1 MIFHS
6 VFIRMFSAVAVLY
19 IKPEAFSANIIQN
32 SFTGYQFGPDVSNVM
47 TSLIKTSVNVTS
59 ELDVETSE
67 LKTFRL
73 TSREVIE

>member
-1 MIFHS
+1 MY
-6 VFIRMFSAVAVLY
+6 VEEDVKENIRFVTFST
-19 IKPEAFSANIIQN
+19 NIIQN